1 MSSSSDT
8 GFDIAPESPRAIYPE
23 MQARMS
29 DARNS
34 EIRMFPANWWFS
46 SPLKIVHDDDQDE
59 DEDEKEE
66 KEDPSIIRLPPR
78 REHESESKTSESEH
92 PRITKLPPRRDS
104 EPEPETSESDSEHSS
119 RDSEVERPNVSQP
132 RLSDHTLEPSD
143 SISNQDHRSTAGSMP
158 RFAPPSQSISTDN
171 RCVDSRFYESADG
184 AWMKRHVRYPAHPSR
199 PSRGSLRVTRHTE
212 QITAPAQTRQ
222 TLWALSAICPSI
234 PHKEPCSATRE
245 ISSRITRKKRRAL
258 DKIAVMITM
267 VVEWTPVQ
275 KRTMTTSRSLLHHGA
290 AMWMLT
296 GTDHTHDCRG
306 RELEKEVSRLKD
318 FRRLEVN

>member
-1 MSSSSDT
+1 MPSQHSSVLSQGSSTMSSSSDT
-8 GFDIAPESPRAIYPE
+8 GFDIAPGSPRTIYPE

-92 PRITKLPPRRDS
+92 PRITKLPRRRDS
-104 EPEPETSESDSEHSS
+104 EPEPETSESDSEHSNH
-119 RDSEVERPNVSQP
+119 DSEVERPNVSQP
-132 RLSDHTLEPSD
+132 RLPNHTLEPSD
-143 SISNQDHRSTAGSMP
+143 SISNQDHRSAAGSIP

-171 RCVDSRFYESADG
+171 RYVDGRFYESPDG

-199 PSRGSLRVTRHTE
+199 QEEAYMFRSVRTRHTE

-222 TLWALSAICPSI
+222 TLWEPSATCPSI

-245 ISSRITRKKRRAL
+245 ISSLITRKRMPAL
-258 DKIAVMITM
+258 DKIALMITM
-267 VVEWTPVQ
+267 VVVWNPRPEAYDDDFEEPF
-275 KRTMTTSRSLLHHGA
+275 A
-290 AMWMLT
+290 P
-296 GTDHTHDCRG
+296 RG
-306 RELEKEVSRLKD
+306 RGDADWDRPYA
-318 FRRLEVN
+318 